1 MWYAVKKE
9 GFVMKKALILLICLT
24 ALSGCKNSVPNTAET
39 TTEQISAA
47 AEAVTSAVS
56 ETEQT
61 SEKETGTINEE
72 TKETEPAETVSDHRI
87 TREEAKTAAFDYS
100 GLYETETCYGA
111 GTTFYYEEE
120 IPVIEVYFSTKYDY
134 DCKCKVNASDGNV
147 IDFSRLYNC
156 IQVPEEVISPEEAEA
171 AALEHAK
178 FSADE
183 VTFAETER
191 VINEIRDVYSV
202 KFTCGGTEYEYYIHS
217 VDGDIIKSEIDEQG
231 D

>member
-1 MWYAVKKE
+1 
-9 GFVMKKALILLICLT
+9 MKKALILLICLT

-39 TTEQISAA
+39 TSEQISAA

-61 SEKETGTINEE
+61 SEKETGTITEE

-87 TREEAKTAAFDYS
+87 TREEAKTAALDFLE
-100 GLYETETCYGA
+100 LYETEVWGWE
-111 GTTFYYEEE
+111 TTFYYEEE
-120 IPVIEVYFSTKYDY
+120 IPVIKVYFSTKYDY

-191 VINEIRDVYSV
+191 MINEIRDVYSV

>member
-9 GFVMKKALILLICLT
+9 GFVMKKALILLMCLT
-24 ALSGCKNSVPNTAET
+24 ALSGCKNSVPNTTET
-39 TTEQISAA
+39 KAEQISAA
-47 AEAVTSAVS
+47 SAAVTSAVS

-61 SEKETGTINEE
+61 SEKETETSFEE
-72 TKETEPAETVSDHRI
+72 TEEITPAETVSDHRI

-111 GTTFYYEEE
+111 GITFYYEEE

-191 VINEIRDVYSV
+191 VINEIRDVYAV
-202 KFTCGGTEYEYYIHS
+202 KFICGGTEYEYYIHS

>member
-1 MWYAVKKE
+1 
-9 GFVMKKALILLICLT
+9 MKKALILLMCLT
-24 ALSGCKNSVPNTAET
+24 ALSGCKNSVPNISET
-39 TTEQISAA
+39 TSEQISTA

-61 SEKETGTINEE
+61 SEKETETITEE
-72 TKETEPAETVSDHRI
+72 TKETAPAETVSDHRI

-100 GLYETETCYGA
+100 GLYETETCYDA

-171 AALEHAK
+171 AALEHAGL
-178 FSADE
+178 SVDE

>member
-39 TTEQISAA
+39 TAEQISAA
-47 AEAVTSAVS
+47 SAAVTSTVS

-61 SEKETGTINEE
+61 SEKETETITEE
-72 TKETEPAETVSDHRI
+72 TKETAPAETVSDHRI

-171 AALEHAK
+171 AALEHAGL
-178 FSADE
+178 SVDE

>member
-1 MWYAVKKE
+1 
-9 GFVMKKALILLICLT
+9 MKMKRALILLMCL
-24 ALSGCKNSVPNTAET
+24 AAFSGCKNGVPNTAEQVSAASAVPESVT
-39 TTEQISAA
+39 TVLSEKTVQTEQNETT
-47 AEAVTSAVS
+47 AETS
-56 ETEQT
+56 
-61 SEKETGTINEE
+61 
-72 TKETEPAETVSDHRI
+72 AETVSDHRI

-111 GTTFYYEEE
+111 ETTFYYEEE

-134 DCKCKVNASDGNV
+134 ECKCKVNASDGSV

-156 IQVPEEVISPEEAEA
+156 IQVPEEVISPEEAET

-191 VINEIRDVYSV
+191 VINEIRDVYAV
-202 KFTCGGTEYEYYIHS
+202 KFTRGGTEYEYYIHS
-217 VDGDIIKSEIDEQG
+217 VDGDIIKSEIDE
-231 D
+231 

>member
-39 TTEQISAA
+39 TSEQISAA

-61 SEKETGTINEE
+61 SEKETGTITEE

-87 TREEAKTAAFDYS
+87 TREEAKTAALDFLE
-100 GLYETETCYGA
+100 LYETEVWGWE
-111 GTTFYYEEE
+111 TTFYYEEE
-120 IPVIEVYFSTKYDY
+120 IPVIKVYFSTKYDY

-191 VINEIRDVYSV
+191 MINEIRDVYSV